1 MTLNEN
7 NYVDKA
13 KQVMDGLFSQ
23 GKCFLTTTKIRGLLA
38 MTTDIYNEVLPLTED
53 ELSDEI
59 KGKINYLKVHFLY
72 EAGRERNVKDF
83 IKKAHIIECIEEIQG
98 SRKNYLLF
106 SRYMEAL
113 VAYFKFNG
121 GRD

>member
-1 MTLNEN
+1 
-7 NYVDKA
+7 
-13 KQVMDGLFSQ
+13 
-23 GKCFLTTTKIRGLLA
+23 

-83 IKKAHIIECIEEIQG
+83 IKKAYIIECIEEIQG